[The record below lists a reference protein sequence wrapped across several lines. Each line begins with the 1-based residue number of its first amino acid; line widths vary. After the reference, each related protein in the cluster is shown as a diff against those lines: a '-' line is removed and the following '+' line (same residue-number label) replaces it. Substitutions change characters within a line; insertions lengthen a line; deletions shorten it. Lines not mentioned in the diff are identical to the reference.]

1 MQNTDTINSEPIK
14 TVTIHTDGA
23 CSGNP
28 GIGGWAAV
36 LEYNKKQKSIS
47 GSEAHTTNNR
57 MELQAAIEGLKA
69 LTQPCLVTIFTDSIY
84 LRDGISKWIYNWQKN
99 GWRTANKKPVK
110 NQDLWREL
118 IELSE
123 KHHIQWNWL
132 KGHNGNPQNEEC
144 DRLARE
150 EIDNIQ
156 AK

>member
-1 MQNTDTINSEPIK
+1 MQKTDPTNLSSMK

-69 LTQPCLVTIFTDSIY
+69 LAKPCRVFIFTDSIY

-110 NQDLWREL
+110 NQDLWMEL
-118 IELSE
+118 IKISE

-150 EIDNIQ
+150 AIDNINTE
-156 AK
+156 

>member
-1 MQNTDTINSEPIK
+1 MK
-14 TVTIHTDGA
+14 MVTIHTDGA

-36 LEYNKKQKSIS
+36 LEYNKTQKSIS
-47 GSEAHTTNNR
+47 GAEAHTTNNR
-57 MELQAAIEGLKA
+57 MELQAAIEGLKT
-69 LTQPCLVTIFTDSIY
+69 LTMPCSVIIFTDSIY

-118 IELSE
+118 IEISE

-150 EIDNIQ
+150 AIDNIQ
-156 AK
+156 AD

>member
-1 MQNTDTINSEPIK
+1 MK
-14 TVTIHTDGA
+14 AVTIHTDGA

-36 LEYNKKQKSIS
+36 LEYNKTQKSIS
-47 GSEAHTTNNR
+47 GAAAHTTNNR
-57 MELQAAIEGLKA
+57 MELQAAIEGLKT
-69 LTQPCLVTIFTDSIY
+69 LTIPCQVIIFTDSTY
-84 LRDGISKWIYNWQKN
+84 LRDGISKWVYNWQRN
-99 GWRTANKKPVK
+99 GWRTAGKKPVK

-150 EIDNIQ
+150 EIDNIH
-156 AK
+156 AE